1 MNRVVITGM
10 GIWSCIGQDLQ
21 TVTESLKLG
30 RSGIICVPQRI
41 EYGLHSG
48 LTGNVPRPNL
58 KPLLPRKYRA
68 TMSEDAEYAYI
79 AARQA
84 FEQAGVDDTYL
95 RENEVGII
103 WGNDGNTHV
112 HEYLNT
118 MEEEH
123 DSLLLGPNA
132 LFQSETSS
140 VTMNLST
147 IFHLKGINMCVG
159 AACASS
165 SQAIGLATMFI
176 RQGMQDVILV
186 GGSCS
191 MDMKC
196 DVVVDAI
203 EAVSLRNDEP
213 TKASRPFDKDRDG
226 MIPSGG
232 AAALVL
238 EEYEHAIARGATILA
253 EVCGYGFSSNGI
265 EDISAPSAD
274 AEYIAMKR
282 ALDDAGILPSDID
295 YVNAHGT
302 STPVGD
308 IEEAKA
314 LTRLFSGTK
323 QPFVSSTKSM
333 TGHENW
339 MAGASEAV
347 YSLLMMQHNFVAPN
361 INLQHK
367 IDEAKDLNIVNET
380 IYTPITTI
388 LSNSSGMGGTNSALV
403 FKAISSQQS
412 VISGQQSVI
421 SNQPKTDN

>member
-1 MNRVVITGM
+1 MKRVVVTGM
-10 GIWSCIGQDLQ
+10 GIWSCIGQDLES
-21 TVTESLKLG
+21 VTESLKQG
-30 RSGIICVPQRI
+30 HSGVVFDAKRI

-68 TMSEDAEYAYI
+68 TMSEDAEYAYM

-84 FEQAGVDDTYL
+84 FTQAGIEDTYL
-95 RENEVGII
+95 HNNEVGII
-103 WGNDGNTHV
+103 FGNDGNSHMLD
-112 HEYLNT
+112 YLSI
-118 MEEEH
+118 EQEH
-123 DSLLLGPNA
+123 DSHMLGPNA

-147 IFHLKGINMCVG
+147 IFHIKGINMCVG

-165 SQAIGLATMFI
+165 SHAIGLALMLI
-176 RQGMQDVILV
+176 RQGMQDMILV
-186 GGSCS
+186 GGSCA
-191 MDMKC
+191 MDMRGAC
-196 DVVVDAI
+196 ATDAI
-203 EAVSLRNDEP
+203 AAISLRNEDP

-253 EVCGYGFSSNGI
+253 EVCGYGFSSNGT
-265 EDISAPSAD
+265 EDISMPSAE
-274 AEYIAMKR
+274 AEYIAMQR
-282 ALDDAGILPSDID
+282 ALADANLQPAEVD

-347 YSLLMMQHNFVAPN
+347 YSILMMQHGFVAPN
-361 INLQHK
+361 INLQNK
-367 IDEAKDLNIVNET
+367 IDEAKGLNIVT
-380 IYTPITTI
+380 DTVYTPIKTI

-403 FKAISSQQS
+403 LRAVSDQQSAISQKL
-412 VISGQQSVI
+412 ITE
-421 SNQPKTDN
+421 N

>member
-1 MNRVVITGM
+1 MKRVVVTGM

-21 TVTESLKLG
+21 SVTDSLKQG
-30 RSGIICVPQRI
+30 RSGIIFDPQRI

-68 TMSEDAEYAYI
+68 TISEDAEYAYM

-84 FEQAGVDDTYL
+84 FEQAGIEDTYL
-95 RENEVGII
+95 HQNEVGII
-103 WGNDGNTHV
+103 FGNDGNMHMLDHQYV
-112 HEYLNT
+112 MLQ
-118 MEEEH
+118 EH
-123 DSLLLGPNA
+123 DSHMLGPNA
-132 LFQSETSS
+132 LFQSVTSS

-165 SQAIGLATMFI
+165 SHAIGLAMMFI
-176 RQGMQDVILV
+176 RQGLQDTILV
-186 GGSCS
+186 GGSCA
-191 MDMKC
+191 MDMRG
-196 DVVVDAI
+196 VASTDAI
-203 EAVSLRNDEP
+203 EAISICNEKP
-213 TKASRPFDKDRDG
+213 YCASRPFDTDRDG

-238 EEYEHAIARGATILA
+238 EEYEHAVARGATILA
-253 EVCGYGFSSNGI
+253 EVCGYGFSSNGT
-265 EDISAPSAD
+265 EDIAMPSAD
-274 AEYIAMKR
+274 AEYTAMQR
-282 ALDDAGILPSDID
+282 ALVDADLLPTDID

-314 LTRLFSGTK
+314 LARLFRGTK

-333 TGHENW
+333 TGHEIW

-347 YSLLMMQHNFVAPN
+347 YSILMMQHNFVAPN

-367 IDEAKDLNIVNET
+367 IDEARDLNIVTET
-380 IYTPITTI
+380 VYTPIHTV
-388 LSNSSGMGGTNSALV
+388 LSNSSGMGGTNGALV
-403 FKAISSQQS
+403 LRAVSSQLS
-412 VISGQQSVI
+412 VISD
-421 SNQPKTDN
+421 QPKTEN

>member
-1 MNRVVITGM
+1 M
-10 GIWSCIGQDLQ
+10 GVWSCIGQDLQ
-21 TVTESLKLG
+21 TVTESLKQG
-30 RSGIICVPQRI
+30 RSGIIFDPKRI

-58 KPLLPRKYRA
+58 KPLLSRKYRA
-68 TMSEDAEYAYI
+68 TMSEDAEYAYM
-79 AARQA
+79 AAKQA
-84 FEQAGVDDTYL
+84 FEQAGIDDTYL

-103 WGNDGNTHV
+103 FGNDGNMHMLDHQDV
-112 HEYLNT
+112 MLQ
-118 MEEEH
+118 EH
-123 DSLLLGPNA
+123 DSHMLGPNA

-165 SQAIGLATMFI
+165 SHAIGLATMYI
-176 RQGMQDVILV
+176 RQGLQDMILV
-186 GGSCS
+186 GGSCT
-191 MDMKC
+191 MDMRSM
-196 DVVVDAI
+196 VTIDAI
-203 EAVSLRNDEP
+203 EAISLRNNEP
-213 TKASRPFDKDRDG
+213 ICASRPFDADRDG

-238 EEYEHAIARGATILA
+238 EEYEHAVERGATIIA
-253 EVCGYGFSSNGI
+253 EVCGYGFSSNGT
-265 EDISAPSAD
+265 EDISMPSAE
-274 AEYIAMKR
+274 AEYIAMQR
-282 ALDDAGILPSDID
+282 AMADANLLPADID

-314 LTRLFSGTK
+314 LARLFRGTK

-333 TGHENW
+333 TGHEIW

-347 YSLLMMQHNFVAPN
+347 YSILMMQHGFVAPN

-367 IDEAKDLNIVNET
+367 IEEANDLNIVTET
-380 IYTPITTI
+380 VYTPIHTF

-403 FKAISSQQS
+403 FKAL
-412 VISGQQSVI
+412 
-421 SNQPKTDN
+421 

>member
-1 MNRVVITGM
+1 MKRVVITGM

-30 RSGIICVPQRI
+30 RSGIIFDPARI

-68 TMSEDAEYAYI
+68 TMSEDAEYAYM
-79 AARQA
+79 AAWQA
-84 FEQAGVDDTYL
+84 FAQAGIEESYL
-95 RENEVGII
+95 RENEVGIVF
-103 WGNDGNTHV
+103 GNDGNVHV

-159 AACASS
+159 AACASGS
-165 SQAIGLATMFI
+165 HAIGLATMYI
-176 RQGMQDVILV
+176 RQGMQNMILV
-186 GGSCS
+186 GGSCT
-191 MDMKC
+191 MDMRAAC
-196 DVVVDAI
+196 ATDAI
-203 EAVSLRNDEP
+203 EAISLRNNEP
-213 TKASRPFDKDRDG
+213 TYASRPFDKDRDG

-238 EEYEHAIARGATILA
+238 EEYEHAIARGATIIA
-253 EVCGYGFSSNGI
+253 EVCGYGFSSNGT

-274 AEYIAMKR
+274 AEYMAMQR
-282 ALDDAGILPSDID
+282 ALDDANLQPSDID

-314 LTRLFSGTK
+314 LTRLFEGTK

-347 YSLLMMQHNFVAPN
+347 YSILMMQHGFVAPN

-367 IDEAKDLNIVNET
+367 IDEAKDLNIVTET
-380 IYTPITTI
+380 IYTPIKTV

-403 FKAISSQQS
+403 L
-412 VISGQQSVI
+412 
-421 SNQPKTDN
+421 KTI

>member
-1 MNRVVITGM
+1 MRRVVVTGM

-21 TVTESLKLG
+21 TVTESLRQG
-30 RSGIICVPQRI
+30 RSGIIFDPKRI

-48 LTGNVPRPNL
+48 LVGNVPRPNL
-58 KPLLPRKYRA
+58 KPLLPRKFRA
-68 TMSEDAEYAYI
+68 TMSEDSEYAYM

-84 FEQAGVDDTYL
+84 FVQARINDTYL
-95 RENEVGII
+95 RQNEVGII
-103 WGNDGNTHV
+103 FGNDGNMHQI
-112 HEYLNT
+112 ECDAI

-123 DSLLLGPNA
+123 DSQMISPNA

-147 IFHLKGINMCVG
+147 LFNLKGINFTVG

-165 SQAIGLATMFI
+165 SHAIGLASLLI
-176 RQGMQDVILV
+176 RQGMQNTILV

-191 MDMKC
+191 
-196 DVVVDAI
+196 VDIRGFTVAI
-203 EAVSLRNDEP
+203 DATEALSCSNNIP
-213 TKASRPFDKDRDG
+213 IQAARPFDKDRDG
-226 MIPSGG
+226 MVPSGG

-265 EDISAPSAD
+265 DEISMPSAE

-282 ALDDAGILPSDID
+282 AIDDAGLKPENID

-302 STPVGD
+302 STVIGD

-314 LTRLFSGTK
+314 LTRLFISENRESKIGNR
-323 QPFVSSTKSM
+323 PYISSTKSM

-347 YSLLMMQHNFVAPN
+347 YSILMMQNNFVPPN
-361 INLQHK
+361 INLENV
-367 IDEAKDLNIVNET
+367 IDEAKDLNIVREA
-380 IYTPITTI
+380 IYTPIRTV

-403 FKAISSQQS
+403 FRKI
-412 VISGQQSVI
+412 
-421 SNQPKTDN
+421 

>member
-1 MNRVVITGM
+1 MKRIVVTGM

-21 TVTESLKLG
+21 SVTESLKQG
-30 RSGIICVPQRI
+30 RSEIIFDPQRI

-68 TMSEDAEYAYI
+68 TMSEDAEYAYM

-84 FEQAGVDDTYL
+84 FEQAGIEDTYL
-95 RENEVGII
+95 RQNEVGII
-103 WGNDGNTHV
+103 FGNDGNMHMLDHQYV
-112 HEYLNT
+112 MLQ
-118 MEEEH
+118 EH
-123 DSLLLGPNA
+123 DSHMLGPNA
-132 LFQSETSS
+132 LFQSVTSS

-165 SQAIGLATMFI
+165 SHAIGLAMMFI
-176 RQGMQDVILV
+176 RQGLQDMILV
-186 GGSCS
+186 GGSCT
-191 MDMKC
+191 MDMRGAC
-196 DVVVDAI
+196 ATDAI
-203 EAVSLRNDEP
+203 EAISLSNDKP
-213 TKASRPFDKDRDG
+213 TCASRPFDTDRDG

-238 EEYEHAIARGATILA
+238 EEYEHAVVRGATIIA
-253 EVCGYGFSSNGI
+253 EVCGYGFSSNGT
-265 EDISAPSAD
+265 EDISMPSAD
-274 AEYIAMKR
+274 AEYIAMQR
-282 ALDDAGILPSDID
+282 ALVDADLLPTDID

-314 LTRLFSGTK
+314 LARLFRGTK

-347 YSLLMMQHNFVAPN
+347 YSILMMQHGFVAPN

-367 IDEAKDLNIVNET
+367 IEEANDLNIVTET
-380 IYTPITTI
+380 VYTPIHTV

-403 FKAISSQQS
+403 FKAL
-412 VISGQQSVI
+412 
-421 SNQPKTDN
+421 

>member
-1 MNRVVITGM
+1 MKRVVITGM

-21 TVTESLKLG
+21 TVTKSLKLG
-30 RSGIICVPQRI
+30 RSGIIFDPARI

-58 KPLLPRKYRA
+58 KPLLHRKYRA
-68 TMSEDAEYAYI
+68 TMSEDAEYAYM
-79 AARQA
+79 AAKQA

-103 WGNDGNTHV
+103 FGNDGNPHV
-112 HEYLNT
+112 HEYLNI

-132 LFQSETSS
+132 VFQSTTSS
-140 VTMNLST
+140 PTMNLST
-147 IFHLKGINMCVG
+147 IFYLKGINMCVG
-159 AACASS
+159 AACASGS
-165 SQAIGLATMFI
+165 HAIGLATMYI
-176 RQGMQDVILV
+176 RQGMQNMILV
-186 GGSCS
+186 GGSCAL
-191 MDMKC
+191 DMRG
-196 DVVVDAI
+196 VATVDAI
-203 EAVSLRNDEP
+203 EAISQCNDNP
-213 TKASRPFDKDRDG
+213 TCASRPFDTDRDG

-238 EEYEHAIARGATILA
+238 EEYEHAIARGATIIA
-253 EVCGYGFSSNGI
+253 ELCGYGFSSNGT
-265 EDISAPSAD
+265 EDISMPSAE
-274 AEYIAMKR
+274 AEYIAMQR
-282 ALDDAGILPSDID
+282 ALADANVQPAEID

-347 YSLLMMQHNFVAPN
+347 YSLLMMQHGFVAPN
-361 INLQHK
+361 INLHHK
-367 IDEAKDLNIVNET
+367 IDEAKDLNIVT
-380 IYTPITTI
+380 DTVYTPIKTI

-403 FKAISSQQS
+403 LRAVSNLQS
-412 VISGQQSVI
+412 AKS
-421 SNQPKTDN
+421 

>member
-1 MNRVVITGM
+1 MKRVVITGM

-30 RSGIICVPQRI
+30 RSGIIFDPKRI

-68 TMSEDAEYAYI
+68 TMSEDAEYAYM
-79 AARQA
+79 AAKQA

-103 WGNDGNTHV
+103 FGNDGNV
-112 HEYLNT
+112 HMLDHQDV
-118 MEEEH
+118 MLQEH
-123 DSLLLGPNA
+123 DSHMLGPNA

-140 VTMNLST
+140 VTMNLSA
-147 IFHLKGINMCVG
+147 IFHIKGINMCVG

-165 SQAIGLATMFI
+165 SHAIGLATMCI
-176 RQGMQDVILV
+176 RQGIQDVILV
-186 GGSCS
+186 GGSCT
-191 MDMKC
+191 MDMRGFC
-196 DVVVDAI
+196 ATDAI
-203 EAVSLRNDEP
+203 EAISLQNEEP
-213 TKASRPFDKDRDG
+213 TRASRPFDADRDG

-238 EEYEHAIARGATILA
+238 EEYEHAIARGATIIA
-253 EVCGYGFSSNGI
+253 EVCGYGFSSNGTD
-265 EDISAPSAD
+265 DISMPSAE
-274 AEYIAMKR
+274 AEYIAMQR
-282 ALDDAGILPSDID
+282 ALADANVQPAEID

-347 YSLLMMQHNFVAPN
+347 YSILMMQHGFVAPN
-361 INLQHK
+361 INLQNK
-367 IDEAKDLNIVNET
+367 IEEAKDLNIATEM
-380 IYTPITTI
+380 IEIPIQTV

-412 VISGQQSVI
+412 VISD
-421 SNQPKTDN
+421 QPKTEN

>member
-1 MNRVVITGM
+1 MKRVVVTGM
-10 GIWSCIGQDLQ
+10 GIWSCIGQDLES
-21 TVTESLKLG
+21 VTESLKQG
-30 RSGIICVPQRI
+30 HSGVVFDAKRI

-68 TMSEDAEYAYI
+68 TMSEDAEYAYM

-84 FEQAGVDDTYL
+84 FTQAGIEDTYL
-95 RENEVGII
+95 HNNEVGII
-103 WGNDGNTHV
+103 FGNDGNSHMLD
-112 HEYLNT
+112 YLSI
-118 MEEEH
+118 EQEH
-123 DSLLLGPNA
+123 DSHMLGPNA

-147 IFHLKGINMCVG
+147 IFHLKGINMCIG

-165 SQAIGLATMFI
+165 SHAIGMATMFI

-186 GGSCS
+186 GGSCA
-191 MDMKC
+191 MDMRGAC
-196 DVVVDAI
+196 ATDAI
-203 EAVSLRNDEP
+203 AAISLRNEDP

-265 EDISAPSAD
+265 EDISAPSAN

-282 ALDDAGILPSDID
+282 ALDDAGLQPSDID
-295 YVNAHGT
+295 YINAHGT
-302 STPVGD
+302 STPIGD
-308 IEEAKA
+308 IEEAIA
-314 LTRLFSGTK
+314 LTRLFDGGNC
-323 QPFVSSTKSM
+323 PFISSTKSM

-347 YSLLMMQHNFVAPN
+347 YSLLMMQQNFVAPN
-361 INLQHK
+361 INLQNK
-367 IDEAKDLNIVNET
+367 IDEAKDLNIVTEM
-380 IYTPITTI
+380 IETPICTI

-403 FKAISSQQS
+403 FKKI
-412 VISGQQSVI
+412 
-421 SNQPKTDN
+421 